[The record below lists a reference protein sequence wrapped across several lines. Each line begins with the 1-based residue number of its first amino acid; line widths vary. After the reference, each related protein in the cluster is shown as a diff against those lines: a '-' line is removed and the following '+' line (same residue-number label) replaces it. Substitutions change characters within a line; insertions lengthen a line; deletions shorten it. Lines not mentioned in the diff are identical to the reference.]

1 MHCHCKTQPLFCPLS
16 PRGARW
22 FWAQRFGKLAT
33 FLNSNES
40 KILGEL
46 ISVQGK
52 LVEIGGYSPPNNRLV
67 SKAMRPS
74 AMLNGALDSL

>member
-1 MHCHCKTQPLFCPLS
+1 M
-16 PRGARW
+16 
-22 FWAQRFGKLAT
+22 
-33 FLNSNES
+33 FLKSNES

-52 LVEIGGYSPPNNRLV
+52 LVEIGGYSQPNNRLV